1 MKIEVVVMAAGKGTR
16 MKSSKSKVLQELA
29 KQPMLHHVLN
39 AAKAVGA
46 SQTVVITGHQAEVV
60 EAACGGYEGLSFA
73 RQEPQLG
80 TGHAVQQAIPH
91 LSDEGVTVVL
101 SGDVPLTQP
110 ETIKQLVECSAG
122 ERMALLSIVL
132 DDPTGYGRVVREGS
146 HLDSLDNKGS
156 VQAIVE
162 HKDASDAIRAIQETY
177 TGIMAAPTKLL
188 KQWLQR
194 LDNNN
199 AQQEYYLTDVVKF
212 AVADGVQVQAI
223 QTQNAHEVA
232 GVNSPVQLAALERAY
247 QLQQANA
254 LLVQGV
260 RLADPA
266 RFDLRG
272 TVECGTD
279 VEIDVGCVFEGN
291 VKLGN
296 NVTIGAHCVIANCD
310 IADGVHIK
318 AFSHIDGMD
327 KPVTV
332 GENAVV
338 GPYARLRPGA
348 VLAENVHIGNFVE
361 VKNTKLGAGAKAN
374 HLSYLGDSDIGART
388 NYGAGVITANYDGV
402 NKHKTV
408 VGEDCRIGSNA
419 VLVAPV
425 TLGKKVTV
433 GAGSAISKDV
443 PNNMLVVARSRQ
455 TVIEGWKRPE
465 KEDKK
470 A

>member
-1 MKIEVVVMAAGKGTR
+1 MTIQVVVMAAGKGTR

-29 KQPMLHHVLN
+29 KKPMLHHVLDT
-39 AAKAVGA
+39 AAAVGA
-46 SQTVVITGHQAEVV
+46 SSTVVITGHQAEVV
-60 EAACGGYEGLSFA
+60 EQACADYAGLAFA

-91 LSDEGVTVVL
+91 LEDEGVTVVL
-101 SGDVPLTQP
+101 SGDVPLTRA
-110 ETIKQLVECSAG
+110 ETIAELVACSG
-122 ERMALLSIVL
+122 GTKLALLSIVL
-132 DDPTGYGRVVREGS
+132 DDPTGYGRVVRAGGNT
-146 HLDSLDNKGS
+146 DTGAGNAP

-162 HKDASDAIRAIQETY
+162 HKDASEAIRAIQETY

-188 KQWLQR
+188 KAWLQR
-194 LDNNN
+194 LDNDN

-212 AVADGVQVQAI
+212 AVQDGVEVQAI
-223 QTQNAHEVA
+223 QTQNGHEVA

-247 QLQQANA
+247 QLQQAHEF
-254 LLVQGV
+254 LTQGV

-272 TVECGTD
+272 ELTCGQD

-296 NVTIGAHCVIANCD
+296 NVKIGAHCVVANCD
-310 IADGVHIK
+310 IADNVVVHP
-318 AFSHIDGMD
+318 FSHIDGQS
-327 KPVTV
+327 KPVLV
-332 GENAVV
+332 DEDCSV
-338 GPYARLRPGA
+338 GPFARLRPGA
-348 VLAENVHIGNFVE
+348 KLGKHVHIGNFVE
-361 VKNTKLGAGAKAN
+361 LKNTSMGEGAKAN
-374 HLSYLGDSDIGART
+374 HLSYLGDSEVGART

-408 VGEDCRIGSNA
+408 IGEDCRIGSNA

-443 PNNMLVVARSRQ
+443 PDDKLVVARSRQ
-455 TVIEGWKRPE
+455 TVIDGWKRPE
-465 KEDKK
+465 KPSK
-470 A
+470 